1 MTYLNTINVGN
12 TDYGLNG
19 INIIGAC
26 STPAGNIVKECNF
39 NDLFELKAGVSFTV
53 KFTYG
58 NTYGDG
64 STTYPRLSIGN
75 TVGAIRSSN
84 GAYAGSGAWQ
94 NNALVSFL
102 FDGTDFIYNAVNVT
116 DTVAS
121 NSSVPVSSKGVYNA
135 IASEASDRADAD
147 SGLSTRITTN
157 ANAISTLQQNVS
169 SVTTTA
175 NAAARDANDAIITAN
190 AASNQ
195 VAIMGMH
202 NMEINFYTDL
212 GYTAGYPEASVN
224 LDRFLEQVC
233 TFIGLSSNNPK
244 AVVNLFFTSDYN
256 GELRSGINIKHNGNT
271 AFNIRSY
278 TGVLDYNLF
287 KNGVATTAMRA
298 TAIVTTRVSYQEE
311 EVFSLITY
319 KDAGSASFQA
329 WLH

>member
-1 MTYLNTINVGN
+1 MTYLNTINIGN

-26 STPAGNIVKECNF
+26 NTPAGNITKECNF

-121 NSSVPVSSKGVYNA
+121 NSSVPVSSKGVYSA
-135 IASEASDRADAD
+135 ISSEATTRADAD
-147 SGLSTRITTN
+147 SELSTRITTN
-157 ANAISTLQQNVS
+157 ANAILTLQQNVS

-175 NAAARDANDAIITAN
+175 NNAARDANDATIAAT

-195 VAIMGMH
+195 VASMGMH
-202 NMEINFYTDL
+202 SMEINFYTDL
-212 GYTAGYPEASVN
+212 DYTAGYPEANVS
-224 LDRFLEQVC
+224 LDVFLAQVC
-233 TFIGLSSNNPK
+233 SFIGLGSNNPK
-244 AVVNLFFTSDYN
+244 AVVNLFFTSFYN
-256 GELRSGINIKHNGNT
+256 GTMYNGIHINHNGT
-271 AFNIRSY
+271 DLKIRSY
-278 TGVLDYNLF
+278 TGILDYNLF
-287 KNGVATTAMRA
+287 KQGVAANTMRA
-298 TAIVTTRVSYQEE
+298 SAIVTTYTDYSNI
-311 EVFSLITY
+311 EVHSLITY
-319 KDAGSASFQA
+319 KDAGSSTFQA